1 MSQTLKDIMY
11 EAEELLFHLLN
22 DEGMTNGQALKTI
35 KKELGY
41 MAKDH
46 AQEQLIMWWREDNGI

>member
-1 MSQTLKDIMY
+1 MSEKLKNKLSD
-11 EAEELLFHLLN
+11 AEELLHHLLTN
-22 DEGMTNGQALKTI
+22 EGMTNGQALKTI

>member
-1 MSQTLKDIMY
+1 MSQRLKDILTD
-11 EAEELLFHLLN
+11 AEELLQSLLN
-22 DEGMTNGQALKTI
+22 EGMTNGQALKTI

-46 AQEQLIMWWREDNGI
+46 AQKQLITWWREDNGI

>member
-11 EAEELLFHLLN
+11 ESEELLFHLLN
-22 DEGMTNGQALKTI
+22 IEGMTNGQALKTI

-46 AQEQLIMWWREDNGI
+46 AQKQLITWWREDNGI

>member
-1 MSQTLKDIMY
+1 MSQKLKNLLSD
-11 EAEELLFHLLN
+11 AEELLHHLLTN
-22 DEGMTNGQALKTI
+22 EGMTNGQALKTI

>member
-1 MSQTLKDIMY
+1 MSQKLKNILSD
-11 EAEELLFHLLN
+11 AEELLQTLLN
-22 DEGMTNGQALKTI
+22 EGMTNGQALKTI
-35 KKELGY
+35 KRELGY

>member
-1 MSQTLKDIMY
+1 MSQTLKDVMY

-41 MAKDH
+41 VAKDH
-46 AQEQLIMWWREDNGI
+46 AQKQLIKWRREEDGI

>member
-1 MSQTLKDIMY
+1 MSQTLKDVIY

-46 AQEQLIMWWREDNGI
+46 AQQQLIEWRREDGI

>member
-35 KKELGY
+35 KRELGY

>member
-1 MSQTLKDIMY
+1 MSQKLKNILSD
-11 EAEELLFHLLN
+11 AEELLHHLLTN
-22 DEGMTNGQALKTI
+22 EGMTNGQALKTI

>member
-41 MAKDH
+41 IAKDH
-46 AQEQLIMWWREDNGI
+46 AQQQLIEWRREDGI

>member
-11 EAEELLFHLLN
+11 EAEELLSHLLN

-41 MAKDH
+41 IAKDH
-46 AQEQLIMWWREDNGI
+46 AQQQLIEWRREDGI

>member
-1 MSQTLKDIMY
+1 MSQKLKNILSD
-11 EAEELLFHLLN
+11 AEELLFHLLN

-41 MAKDH
+41 IAKDH
-46 AQEQLIMWWREDNGI
+46 AQQQLIEWRREDGI

>member
-1 MSQTLKDIMY
+1 MSQKLKNILTD
-11 EAEELLFHLLN
+11 AEELLHHLLTN
-22 DEGMTNGQALKTI
+22 EGMTNGQALKTI

>member
-1 MSQTLKDIMY
+1 MSQKLKDILSD
-11 EAEELLFHLLN
+11 ADELLQTLLN
-22 DEGMTNGQALKTI
+22 EGMTNGQALKTI
-35 KKELGY
+35 KRELGY

>member
-1 MSQTLKDIMY
+1 MSQRLKDILTD
-11 EAEELLFHLLN
+11 AEGLLQSLLN
-22 DEGMTNGQALKTI
+22 EGMTNGQALKTI

-46 AQEQLIMWWREDNGI
+46 AQKQLITWWREDNGI

>member
-1 MSQTLKDIMY
+1 MSQKLKNLLSD
-11 EAEELLFHLLN
+11 AEELLHHLLTN
-22 DEGMTNGQALKTI
+22 DGMTNGQALKTI

-46 AQEQLIMWWREDNGI
+46 AQEQLIMWWREDNVI